1 MPIHEGTVK
10 YLREINA
17 WTAED
22 DAWND
27 EAIKKMDSWIS
38 ARKAAMEEA
47 AKSGVKA
54 DFQDEKFLAIVE
66 KHTKGLEGF
75 RTRL

>member
-1 MPIHEGTVK
+1 MLFRS

-22 DAWND
+22 DAWNK
-27 EAIKKMDSWIS
+27 EAAEKMDKWIA
-38 ARKAAMEEA
+38 ARQAALAEA
-47 AKSGVKA
+47 AKAGIKP
-54 DFQDEKFLAIVE
+54 DFQDEKFLAVLR
-66 KHTKGLEGF
+66 KHTEGLEGF